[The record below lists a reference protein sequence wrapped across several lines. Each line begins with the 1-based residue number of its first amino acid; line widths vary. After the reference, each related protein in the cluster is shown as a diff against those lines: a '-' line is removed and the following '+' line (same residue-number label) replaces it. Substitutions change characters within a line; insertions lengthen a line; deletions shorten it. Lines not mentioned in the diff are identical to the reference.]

1 MRRLISISVAGLFLV
16 SMAAAPCFGQSASDI
31 LEKMIEASGGRKALE
46 AVKDTTMVG
55 DMELPSAGMSA
66 SVTIYHK
73 EPNKFRQEMEIM
85 GMLMTNAFDG
95 EVGWMLNP
103 QSGAIEDVTGD
114 QLEESK
120 KGAFEFGNAA
130 ILNPEKYGITYEFKG
145 KETVEDKEYFVLV
158 QTFPN
163 DEINTMYIDTK
174 TYLLYLVKQK
184 GTDMMGSPV
193 DQEQFISDY
202 QKVDG
207 VLAAH
212 SMTVLQGGEEF
223 AIFVMTEIKYNSG
236 LEDSLFAKEK

>member
-1 MRRLISISVAGLFLV
+1 MRRLITITMMAFLLV
-16 SMAAAPCFGQSASDI
+16 GMAAVPVFSQSAADV

-46 AVKDTTMVG
+46 AIKDTTMVG
-55 DMELPSAGMSA
+55 EMELPSVGMSA
-66 SVTIYHK
+66 AVTIYHK

-85 GMLMTNAFDG
+85 GMIMTNAFDG
-95 EVGWMLNP
+95 EVAWMFNP
-103 QSGAIEDVTGD
+103 QSNSVEDVSGD

-130 ILNPEKYGITYEFKG
+130 LLNPEKYGISYEFKG
-145 KETVEDKEYFVLV
+145 KETVENKEYFVLV

-163 DEINTMYIDTK
+163 DEINTMYVDTE

-184 GTDMMGSPV
+184 GTDMMEAPV
-193 DQEQFISDY
+193 DQEVIFSDY
-202 QKVDG
+202 KQVDG

-212 SMTVLQGGEEF
+212 SMSVFQGGEEF
-223 AIFVMTEIKYNSG
+223 AIFALTEIKYNSG